1 MMIDKEFK
9 KFMDE
14 VWTITE
20 IDGVKVLDRTL
31 GFGALPDINLWLE
44 NETWVS
50 AKALWEAKQGA

>member
-1 MMIDKEFK
+1 
-9 KFMDE
+9 
-14 VWTITE
+14 
-20 IDGVKVLDRTL
+20 L